1 MMAPE
6 GPLPAPAPPRHAGP
20 YAGRALKLAEAVEDR
35 KETERESERWP
46 SVLSQLQE
54 TLRKHDSDASA
65 TVSSFGVT
73 LRPRGILPPF
83 AFNLMILFVGALM
96 KRTAFGHTQ
105 ATAKSSPAQ
114 GQRLTRRKDKREL
127 LDQ

>member
-54 TLRKHDSDASA
+54 TLRKHDGDASA

-96 KRTAFGHTQ
+96 KRTALGHTQ
-105 ATAKSSPAQ
+105 QLLKALLAK
-114 GQRLTRRKDKREL
+114 GNV
-127 LDQ
+127 